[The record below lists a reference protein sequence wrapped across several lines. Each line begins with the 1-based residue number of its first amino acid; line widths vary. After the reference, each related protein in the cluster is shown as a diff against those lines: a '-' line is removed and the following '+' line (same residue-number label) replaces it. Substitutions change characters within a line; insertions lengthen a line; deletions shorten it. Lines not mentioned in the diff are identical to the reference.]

1 MIKAYKKKTPSG
13 VFFVDYNGKMS
24 YINTVDG
31 ENMMQKTY
39 LVGGAVRDMLM
50 GLEPKDRDY
59 VVVGSTPE
67 QMLANG
73 FEQVGA
79 DFPVFLRDGEEYALA
94 RRERKTGTGY
104 LGFTSEFSVDVTLE
118 QDLSR
123 RDLTINSM
131 AIEWGV
137 DGIGRECVMIVHDP
151 YGGNADLENKILRH
165 TSDAFAEDPV
175 RVLRLARFRARL
187 GADWTV
193 APETVEL
200 VSKMAKSGVLA
211 ELTPERV
218 WKEMSR
224 ALMEPNAR
232 LFFDTLLECDALHV
246 VFPEV
251 YRLKTA
257 LEARRWHPEGDA
269 YEHTMLVLTQAAEF
283 GFDLET
289 RVACVAHDFGKGL
302 TPRDQ
307 LPKHYGHD
315 VKGVPV
321 TKEFCDRLTVPA
333 KIRDRAMKTTRFH
346 MNMHKLDTLNPKT
359 WVKMFAEMDAFRDPE
374 VVAVLWRVG
383 MCDERGRK
391 GSENNTVQHL
401 HKVVE
406 VFDRVNS
413 VRFNDVFPQ
422 GETNVNRIR
431 EGMFRARAEAVKK
444 D

>member
-1 MIKAYKKKTPSG
+1 
-13 VFFVDYNGKMS
+13 
-24 YINTVDG
+24 
-31 ENMMQKTY
+31 MMQKTY

-67 QMLANG
+67 QMLSDG

-79 DFPVFLRDGEEYALA
+79 DFPVFLRGGEEYALA

-104 LGFTSEFSVDVTLE
+104 LGFTSEFGVDVTLE
-118 QDLSR
+118 QDLGR

-131 AIEWGV
+131 AYEASGYGSYI
-137 DGIGRECVMIVHDP
+137 DP
-151 YGGNADLENKILRH
+151 FNGQADLASKVLRH

-193 APETVEL
+193 APETVAL
-200 VSKMAKSGVLA
+200 VSQMAKAGVLA
-211 ELTPERV
+211 ELTAERV
-218 WKEMSR
+218 WKELSR

-269 YEHTMLVLTQAAEF
+269 YEHTMLVLTQAVEF

-333 KIRDRAMKTTRFH
+333 KMRDRAMKTTRFH

-359 WVKMFAEMDAFRDPE
+359 WVKMFMEMDAFRDPE

-391 GSENNTVQHL
+391 GSENNPVQHL

-406 VFDRVNS
+406 VFDRMNG

-431 EGMFRARAEAVKK
+431 DGMFSARAATVKK